1 MLVRDDISLCYD
13 CGESLA
19 GATQLI
25 LEAEERKRAGQ
36 ARSNYFHLP
45 HSAGPSTSY
54 SVRSVQNF

>member
-1 MLVRDDISLCYD
+1 MLVKDDISLCYD
-13 CGESLA
+13 CAESLA

-36 ARSNYFHLP
+36 ARSNYFH
-45 HSAGPSTSY
+45 SAGPSTSY